1 MHIPRQALPPP
12 DNVIASI
19 SGVHPVTVTAAPS
32 PVHTES
38 GGSATNGVAI
48 ALPIVLGVGIVL
60 GATYFVSTS
69 PFPASSLFPRCHSRV

>member
-1 MHIPRQALPPP
+1 MHIPRQSLPPP
-12 DNVIASI
+12 DIVVASI
-19 SGVHPVTVTAAPS
+19 SGVRPVTVTAAPA

-60 GATYFVSTS
+60 AATYFVSPLDLLLAAETS
-69 PFPASSLFPRCHSRV
+69 FIS